1 MDGRLRNMTAVYI
14 SRGEEML
21 LLYRVGSRVVAPSWC
36 GVGGH
41 FEQGELN
48 DARACVLREL
58 REETGLTEGDL
69 NGLAMRYCCM
79 RLKNGEVRQN
89 YYFFAELAPEAKLP
103 AACTEGRL
111 AWVPY
116 GELLQKPMPHTAYY
130 TIKHYLETGR
140 HTDVLYAGATREEGV
155 VFTPLNEF

>member
-14 SRGEEML
+14 SRGEEMM
-21 LLYRVGSRVVAPSWC
+21 LLYRVGSCVVAPSWC
-36 GVGGH
+36 GIGGH

-58 REETGLTEGDL
+58 HEETGLTESDL
-69 NGLAMRYCCM
+69 TGLAMRYCCM

-89 YYFFAELAPEAKLP
+89 YYFFAELRPQAQLPETCA
-103 AACTEGRL
+103 EGRL

-116 GELLQKPMPHTAYY
+116 GELLARSMPHTAYY

-140 HTDVLYAGATREEGV
+140 HTDVLYAGATRENEV
-155 VFTPLNEF
+155 VFTPLTEF